1 MKAFFTG
8 LFVVTLLIVV
18 GGFFVMINFKTEK
31 MEGMKGSIEKNY
43 FFGNLVAQR
52 TYDKEGKLNGVTK
65 IYYNSGKMKS
75 QWQFVDGKRE
85 GKGIHYTP
93 DGNVKYRD
101 EYVQGEKIS
110 RKEYDLKGNLLS
122 EKKFEKSTS

>member
-8 LFVVTLLIVV
+8 LFVVALLIIV
-18 GGFFVMINFKTEK
+18 GAFVVMINFKTEK
-31 MEGMKGSIEKNY
+31 MEGMKGFIEKSY

-52 TYDKEGKLNGVTK
+52 TYNKEEKLHGVTK
-65 IYYNSGKMKS
+65 IYYNNGKMKS
-75 QWQFVDGKRE
+75 QWQFVDGQRN
-85 GKGIHYTP
+85 GKAIHYTP

-101 EYVQGEKIS
+101 EYVQGEKVS

-122 EKKFEKSTS
+122 EKKFEKSE